1 MCIYKRI
8 NIKAYMFSLIIAVCW
23 TPVTFAGSDSL
34 ATEFTQLLSYEEMLN
49 SAITDAENLAINIRK
64 YQVMAANIKHL
75 PTFIKQSAM
84 ADLQRLAN
92 IVSMGDAISYN
103 SAQLDSLYRE
113 AYRDFKHYMKE
124 KASNDNNGYEDLN
137 ERYQKWSK
145 VNHDSVLGA
154 MKAAGMQSKQFAE
167 EYSDMAK
174 IERQMQTASGTNQL
188 LQAGGSIAAM
198 QVEQLQKLRQLQ
210 MAQIQLQSAYIATS
224 IDRQAKDDADLQKA
238 LTPVKGLN
246 PNRKDGGFSW
256 NDSFR

>member
-1 MCIYKRI
+1 MCIYARI
-8 NIKAYMFSLIIAVCW
+8 NIRKYLLCLTFSVFCV
-23 TPVTFAGSDSL
+23 PVTSFGSGDL
-34 ATEFTQLLSYEEMLN
+34 ATEFTQLLTYEEMLN
-49 SAITDAENLAINIRK
+49 SAITDAENLSINIRK
-64 YQVMAANIKHL
+64 YQIMAANVKHL
-75 PTFIKQSAM
+75 PTFIKQNAM

-103 SAQLDSLYRE
+103 SAQLDTLYRE

-124 KASNDNNGYEDLN
+124 KGSNDKTGHENLN

-154 MKAAGMQSKQFAE
+154 MKAAGMQSNQFAE
-167 EYSDMAK
+167 EYADIAK
-174 IERQMQTASGTNQL
+174 IEHQMQTASGTSQL

-210 MAQIQLQSAYIATS
+210 MTQIQLQSAYIATS

-238 LTPVKGLN
+238 LTPVKGLD
-246 PNRKDGGFSW
+246 PDRKDGGFSW